1 MPVLPEHTKTVI
13 RRPALSAVTEVA
25 SAARAM
31 SPPMAWEA
39 TAAGT
44 HSKSTPYTI
53 KAYDLIIADGL
64 ESAIPPKQEAE

>member
-1 MPVLPEHTKTVI
+1 
-13 RRPALSAVTEVA
+13 
-25 SAARAM
+25 M